1 MKILIVLKSISFKWH
16 IESTKRIIMKEWFT
30 ISSESLIAIILT
42 AIGIYIA
49 LVIMTRI
56 SGKRSFSKMSSFDFA
71 ITVAIGSILATAIVS
86 KSVSLQQGIIG
97 LLSIYVIQI
106 FVAYARR
113 WDFIQNLMDNKPT
126 LLMKDGEVIEDN
138 LKKCHVTASDL
149 KAKLR
154 EANVIQ
160 LSEVKAVVFES
171 TGDISVLHGSSDK
184 NIDDWIM
191 DF

>member
-1 MKILIVLKSISFKWH
+1 MNDWFKF
-16 IESTKRIIMKEWFT
+16 STDG
-30 ISSESLIAIILT
+30 LLAIILT

-49 LVIMTRI
+49 LVILTRI

-71 ITVAIGSILATAIVS
+71 MTVSIGSILATVIVS
-86 KSVSLQQGIIG
+86 KSVSLQYGIIG
-97 LLSIYVIQI
+97 LVLIYSLQMV
-106 FVAYARR
+106 VAAARHYKPIR
-113 WDFIQNLMDNKPT
+113 NLVDNKPT
-126 LLMKDGEVIEDN
+126 LLMQNGKLIKNN
-138 LKKCHVTASDL
+138 LKKCKVTESDV

-171 TGDISVLHGSSDK
+171 TGDISVLHGADYK
-184 NIDDWIM
+184 AIDDWIM

>member
-1 MKILIVLKSISFKWH
+1 MNDWFKF
-16 IESTKRIIMKEWFT
+16 STDG
-30 ISSESLIAIILT
+30 LLAIILT

-49 LVIMTRI
+49 LVILTRI

-71 ITVAIGSILATAIVS
+71 MTVSIGSILATVIVS
-86 KSVSLQQGIIG
+86 KSVSLQYGIIG
-97 LLSIYVIQI
+97 LVLIYSLQMV
-106 FVAYARR
+106 VAAARHYKPIR
-113 WDFIQNLMDNKPT
+113 NLVDNKPT
-126 LLMKDGEVIEDN
+126 LLMQNGKLIKDN
-138 LKKCHVTASDL
+138 LKKCKVTESDV

-171 TGDISVLHGSSDK
+171 TGDISVLHGADDK
-184 NIDDWIM
+184 AIDDWIM

>member
-1 MKILIVLKSISFKWH
+1 MEKWFK
-16 IESTKRIIMKEWFT
+16 F
-30 ISSESLIAIILT
+30 SSDGFFAIILT

-49 LVIMTRI
+49 LVILTRI

-71 ITVAIGSILATAIVS
+71 MTVAIGSVLATVILS
-86 KSVSLQQGIIG
+86 KSVSLQHGITALTIIYT
-97 LLSIYVIQI
+97 LQLS
-106 FVAYARR
+106 VAALRR
-113 WDFIQNLMDNKPT
+113 FKPVRRLMDNKPT
-126 LLMKDGEVIEDN
+126 LLMQNGKIIEGS
-138 LKKCHVTASDL
+138 LKKCKVTESDL

-171 TGDISVLHGSSDK
+171 TGDISVLHGSDDK
-184 NIDDWIM
+184 TIDEWII

>member
-1 MKILIVLKSISFKWH
+1 MNDWFKFSTDGLLAIV
-16 IESTKRIIMKEWFT
+16 
-30 ISSESLIAIILT
+30 LT

-49 LVIMTRI
+49 LVILTRI

-71 ITVAIGSILATAIVS
+71 MTVSIGSILATVIVS
-86 KSVSLQQGIIG
+86 KSVSLQYGIIG
-97 LLSIYVIQI
+97 LVLIYSLQMV
-106 FVAYARR
+106 VAAARHWKPIR
-113 WDFIQNLMDNKPT
+113 NLVDNKPT
-126 LLMKDGEVIEDN
+126 LLMQNGKLIKDN
-138 LKKCHVTASDL
+138 LKKCKVTESDV

-171 TGDISVLHGSSDK
+171 TGDISVLHDADNK
-184 NIDDWIM
+184 AIDDWIM

>member
-1 MKILIVLKSISFKWH
+1 MDKYGFV
-16 IESTKRIIMKEWFT
+16 
-30 ISSESLIAIILT
+30 AIILT

-49 LVIMTRI
+49 LVLFTRI

-71 ITVAIGSILATAIVS
+71 MTVAIGSVLATVILS
-86 KSVSLQQGIIG
+86 KSVSLQHGITALAIIYTLQ
-97 LLSIYVIQI
+97 LL
-106 FVAYARR
+106 VAAARR
-113 WDFIQNLMDNKPT
+113 FKIIRNIMDNKPT
-126 LLMKDGEVIEDN
+126 LLMQNGKIIEGS
-138 LKKCHVTASDL
+138 LKKCKVTESDL

-171 TGDISVLHGSSDK
+171 TGDISVLHGTDDK
-184 NIDDWIM
+184 DVDDWIM

>member
-1 MKILIVLKSISFKWH
+1 
-16 IESTKRIIMKEWFT
+16 MKEWFKF
-30 ISSESLIAIILT
+30 SESGFLAIIIT

-49 LVIMTRI
+49 LVILTRI

-71 ITVAIGSILATAIVS
+71 MTVAIGSVMATVIITKA
-86 KSVSLQQGIIG
+86 VSLQHGITG
-97 LLSIYVIQI
+97 LISIYAIQMI
-106 FVAYARR
+106 VAFAR
-113 WDFIQNLMDNKPT
+113 QNSNIRKIIDNKPT
-126 LLMKDGEVIEDN
+126 LLMKNEEIFEDN
-138 LKKCHVTASDL
+138 LKKCNVTISDL

-171 TGDISVLHGSSDK
+171 TGDISVLHGSDNK
-184 NIDDWIM
+184 NIDDWLL

>member
-1 MKILIVLKSISFKWH
+1 
-16 IESTKRIIMKEWFT
+16 MKEWFKFST
-30 ISSESLIAIILT
+30 DGFFAIVLT

-49 LVIMTRI
+49 LVILTRI

-71 ITVAIGSILATAIVS
+71 MTVAIGSVLATVVIS
-86 KSVSLQQGIIG
+86 KSVSLQHGITG
-97 LLSIYVIQI
+97 LVIIYILQMV
-106 FVAYARR
+106 VAAARK
-113 WDFIQNLMDNKPT
+113 WQPIQNLMDNKPT
-126 LLMKDGEVIEDN
+126 LLMENGKIIDGR
-138 LKKCHVTASDL
+138 LKKCKVTESDL

-171 TGDISVLHGSSDK
+171 TGDISVLHGSDDK
-184 NIDDWIM
+184 SIDEWIM

>member
-1 MKILIVLKSISFKWH
+1 MKDWFKF
-16 IESTKRIIMKEWFT
+16 STDG
-30 ISSESLIAIILT
+30 LLAIILT

-49 LVIMTRI
+49 LVILTRI

-71 ITVAIGSILATAIVS
+71 MTVSIGSILATVIVS
-86 KSVSLQQGIIG
+86 KSVSLQYGIIG
-97 LLSIYVIQI
+97 LVVIYSLQI
-106 FVAYARR
+106 IVAAARR
-113 WDFIQNLMDNKPT
+113 WTPIRDMVDNTPT
-126 LLMKDGEVIEDN
+126 LLMKNGKLIEAN
-138 LKKCHVTASDL
+138 LRKCKVTESDV

-171 TGDISVLHGSSDK
+171 TGDISVLHGSEDK
-184 NIDDWIM
+184 TIDDWIM